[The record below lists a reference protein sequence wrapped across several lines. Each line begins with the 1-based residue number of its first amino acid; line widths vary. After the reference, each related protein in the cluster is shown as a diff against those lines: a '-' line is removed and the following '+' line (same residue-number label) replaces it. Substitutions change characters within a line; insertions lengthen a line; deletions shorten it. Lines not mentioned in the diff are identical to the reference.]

1 MSVFKRELTWAAL
14 RERVLDWLANNVSSH
29 RLQHIL
35 EVEQMSIRLAHCHQI
50 DEEKAAKAGLM
61 HDLAKFFPAD
71 RLLAIA
77 QTEGLSID
85 PVCANHPHLLHAN
98 VSAVIARKE
107 FDIND
112 PEILEAISNH
122 TLGSSPMSKLSC
134 VVFIADALEPNRGDN
149 PELNSLRLLAEKN
162 LYKTL
167 QQTCD
172 YSLRYLIDRKKII
185 HPRTILTRNWAL
197 TMSKKKK
204 VINS

>member
-1 MSVFKRELTWAAL
+1 MSIFEHDLNWAAM
-14 RERVLDWLANNVSSH
+14 RDCVLDWLANNVSSH

-35 EVEQMSIRLAHCHQI
+35 GVEQMSIHLARCHQI
-50 DEEKAAKAGLM
+50 DADKAAKAGLM
-61 HDLAKFFPAD
+61 HDLAKFFPPD
-71 RLLAIA
+71 KLLAIA
-77 QTEGLSID
+77 QTEELSID
-85 PVCANHPHLLHAN
+85 PVCANHPHLLHAD

-107 FDIND
+107 FDIKD

-197 TMSKKKK
+197 TMSKKKSYK
-204 VINS
+204 